1 VAFDYWTLIL
11 VLLGLVSGF
20 MNSEIDPVRRMILL
34 IAAIGLPVV
43 AKQLN
48 ATPVV
53 RGYVSSI
60 TDIIV
65 IAISGIVI
73 FNFIMVIVDSRLVK
87 NLASAIFFWVIVHP
101 VNLIFRMAI

>member
-1 VAFDYWTLIL
+1 MAFDYWTLIL

-34 IAAIGLPVV
+34 IASIGLPVV
-43 AKQLN
+43 ANQLN
-48 ATPVV
+48 ATPIV

-60 TDIIV
+60 INNIV

-73 FNFIMVIVDSRLVK
+73 FNFTMVIVDSSLVK
-87 NLASAIFFWVIVHP
+87 TLLRQGFFG
-101 VNLIFRMAI
+101 L